1 MLQNKNIK
9 RRTCSH
15 IADVL
20 AEVRFIFCSVFSRS
34 SIWSLGFFVS
44 FPEWFFFFFQARKW
58 DEILCD
64 CFLSVEMNKLWKC
77 ILVTSIKRWHVT
89 FFLSFF
95 FLSSPRRSNLFKF
108 EIIKFSASIF
118 FWLTLFVIPK
128 ILKISFFN
136 TSNMLKSVWD
146 FRLSGVCTCS
156 SSRT

>member
-44 FPEWFFFFFQARKW
+44 FSGMIFFFFFRARKW

-77 ILVTSIKRWHVT
+77 ILVTSIKRWH
-89 FFLSFF
+89 FF
-95 FLSSPRRSNLFKF
+95 FYYLPTFKSFQVWNEKVLSQYLLSVNVSKSCFSIWESKKCTLICYLKCFKDIHF
-108 EIIKFSASIF
+108 
-118 FWLTLFVIPK
+118 
-128 ILKISFFN
+128 
-136 TSNMLKSVWD
+136 
-146 FRLSGVCTCS
+146 
-156 SSRT
+156 